1 MITPYVFIHRRS
13 RYKVRPTR
21 GKDNDSSVLTIA
33 RNVSFPTLLSWY
45 NDFIYA
51 HDKTNFFAIQRHS
64 FVSQAN
70 AYRQR
75 YV

>member
-13 RYKVRPTR
+13 RYKVRSTC

-33 RNVSFPTLLSWY
+33 RKVSFPTLLSWY

-51 HDKTNFFAIQRHS
+51 DDKTNAFAIQRHS
-64 FVSQAN
+64 FVS
-70 AYRQR
+70 
-75 YV
+75 

>member
-1 MITPYVFIHRRS
+1 M
-13 RYKVRPTR
+13 
-21 GKDNDSSVLTIA
+21 A

-51 HDKTNFFAIQRHS
+51 DDKTNAFATQRHS
-64 FVSQAN
+64 LVSWAN
-70 AYRQR
+70 AYRPR